1 MLERAPDGARR
12 RFRRRILLAAAI
24 PVLWVAGLPASGV
37 DSKPLRVGSSGD
49 YAPFSVASA
58 EAGGALRGFDVALAR
73 AYAEDRNRPLELV
86 RFRWPRLLADLEA
99 GRFEVAMS
107 GVTVR
112 PDRSVA
118 GRFSVPVA
126 ETGAVVLARGT
137 DRWRGLDDLDRSRVR
152 IGVNAGGHLERV
164 ARIRFSRATLIA
176 IPDNAAVRR
185 AFAEGRVDA
194 VVTDTAEAPAWEGD
208 ASDFVRL
215 GPFTRDRKAF
225 LVRADAGELAADLDG
240 WILERE
246 RDGTLARLR
255 REHLGAA
262 GQPLATPLAA
272 LLAAVDERLSLMP
285 IVAVAKRRSGIPLEV
300 PDREAIVLDR
310 ATTAALAAAHRA
322 DLRPPSSLDIRSF
335 FQAQMEAAKQVQR
348 RAVKDAD
355 YEPEPPLP
363 DLDRDLRPALLRIGE
378 RIARLSI
385 LLPANLEPAQ
395 VRAAAEDALRVPYLP
410 NASRRAIANAVVEL
424 SRSASATGP
433 PED

>member
-1 MLERAPDGARR
+1 LPEWASSARSGP
-12 RFRRRILLAAAI
+12 FRRRILLTAA
-24 PVLWVAGLPASGV
+24 VLLLWIGGLPASGI
-37 DSKPLRVGSSGD
+37 DPKPLRVGSSGD
-49 YAPFSVASA
+49 YAPFSIESSD
-58 EAGGALRGFDVALAR
+58 AGGELRGFDVALAR
-73 AYAEDRNRPLELV
+73 AYAEDRDRPLELV

-118 GRFSVPVA
+118 GRFSVPVV
-126 ETGAVVLARGT
+126 ETGALVLARGT

-176 IPDNAAVRR
+176 IPDNASVRR
-185 AFAEGRVDA
+185 AFADGQVDA

-208 ASDFVRL
+208 ASDIVRL

-246 RDGTLARLR
+246 RDGTLARMR
-255 REHLGAA
+255 REHLGAS
-262 GQPLATPLAA
+262 GQPLATPLSA
-272 LLAAVDERLSLMP
+272 LLAAVDERLTLMP
-285 IVAVAKRRSGIPLEV
+285 IVAVVKRSSGVPLEV
-300 PDREAIVLDR
+300 PEREEIVLDR

-322 DLRPPSSLDIRSF
+322 DVRAPSSLDIRSF
-335 FQAQMEAAKQVQR
+335 FRAQMEAAKQVQR
-348 RAVKDAD
+348 KAVQDATYAPD
-355 YEPEPPLP
+355 LPLP

-385 LLPANLEPAQ
+385 LLPGNLEPAN
-395 VRAAAEDALRVPYLP
+395 VRAAAKEALRAPYLP
-410 NASRRAIANAVVEL
+410 NASRRAIADAVVDL
-424 SRSASATGP
+424 TRRVPSPAPLGG
-433 PED
+433 

>member
-1 MLERAPDGARR
+1 LPQRAPNGARR
-12 RFRRRILLAAAI
+12 PFLRRILPAAAI
-24 PVLWVAGLPASGV
+24 PLLWIVGLPAAGV
-37 DSKPLRVGSSGD
+37 DPQPLRVGSSGD

-58 EAGGALRGFDVALAR
+58 DADGELAGFDVVLAR

-86 RFRWPRLLADLEA
+86 RFRWPLLLADLEA

-118 GRFSVPVA
+118 GRFSVPMA

-164 ARIRFSRATLIA
+164 ARMRFSRATLIA

-185 AFAEGRVDA
+185 AFAEGQVDA
-194 VVTDTAEAPAWEGD
+194 VVSDTAEAPAWEGD
-208 ASDFVRL
+208 VGDFVRL

-225 LVRADAGELAADLDG
+225 LVRADAGELAADLDD

-246 RDGTLARLR
+246 RDGTLARMR
-255 REHLGAA
+255 REYLGAA
-262 GQPLATPLAA
+262 GRPLATPLAA

-300 PDREAIVLDR
+300 PEREAIVLDR
-310 ATTAALAAAHRA
+310 ATTGALAAAHRA

-348 RAVKDAD
+348 RAVKDVD
-355 YEPEPPLP
+355 YEPEAPLP

-395 VRAAAEDALRVPYLP
+395 VRAAAEDALRAPYLP
-410 NASRRAIANAVVEL
+410 NASRRAIADAVVEL
-424 SRSASATGP
+424 SRSAPATPP